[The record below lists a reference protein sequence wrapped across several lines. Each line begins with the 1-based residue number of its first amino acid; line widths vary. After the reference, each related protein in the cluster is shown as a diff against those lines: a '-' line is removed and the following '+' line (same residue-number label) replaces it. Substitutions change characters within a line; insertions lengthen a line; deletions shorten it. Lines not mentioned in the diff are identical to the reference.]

1 MSKEFKESEKAIYEL
16 LNREKKL
23 INELK
28 EIQKTKMEI
37 ILVLCGGGINE

>member
-1 MSKEFKESEKAIYEL
+1 MSKEFKESEKAIHEL
-16 LNREKKL
+16 LTREKKL

-37 ILVLCGGGINE
+37 ILILCGGEK

>member
-1 MSKEFKESEKAIYEL
+1 MSKEFKESEEVIHEL
-16 LNREKKL
+16 LTREKNL

-37 ILVLCGGGINE
+37 ILILCGG

>member
-1 MSKEFKESEKAIYEL
+1 MSKEFKESEKIIHEL
-16 LNREKKL
+16 LTREKKL

-37 ILVLCGGGINE
+37 ILILCGGER

>member
-1 MSKEFKESEKAIYEL
+1 MSKEFKENKKAIHEL

-37 ILVLCGGGINE
+37 ILILCGGEVND